1 MATERFLPFSVYYLR
16 VTLEDS
22 KPAIWRDIL
31 VPNDLTLEGLHYVI
45 QAVMGW
51 GNCHRHQFIAE
62 NVIYTNDLLH
72 NEDDEYGLLDG
83 EDLEKQDRSEKK
95 YTVAHLLSKEDD
107 TIIYEYDLGDSWTH
121 QVKLKKILPVDANAH
136 QPRCIKG
143 EKACPP
149 EDCGGIWGYTDMLDT
164 LRNTEHSENTQIL
177 AWFGEDFNPDHFDIE
192 AVNRTLRHL
201 MVDDLD
207 AESK

>member
-1 MATERFLPFSVYYLR
+1 MATERFFPFSVYYLR

-45 QAVMGW
+45 QIVMGW
-51 GNCHRHQFIAE
+51 GNCHLHQFIAE
-62 NVIYTNDLLH
+62 NVLYTNGSLR
-72 NEDDEYGLLDG
+72 NTDDEYGLLDA
-83 EDLEKQDRSEKK
+83 EELERQDRNEKQ
-95 YTVAHLLSKEDD
+95 YTVAHLLSKENDD
-107 TIIYEYDLGDSWTH
+107 IIYEYDLGDSWTH

-164 LRNTEHSENTQIL
+164 LRTTENSENTQL
-177 AWFGEDFNPDHFDIE
+177 LTWFGEDFNPDHFDIE

-201 MVDDLD
+201 LVDDLEV
-207 AESK
+207 ESK